1 MSFKQLIIGELLKI
15 IVHDNGLLDRKDMEA
30 LASEIPAFCWKPVD
44 VFIAYSIS
52 GNQLLMSYHKRKKIF
67 GIHIP
72 DTYAGT
78 RSSLLKELVVT
89 LQAVGDYGV
98 IPNNLTPLKVQKY
111 LQNWEKFAN
120 AKSI

>member
-1 MSFKQLIIGELLKI
+1 MKI
-15 IVHDNGLLDRKDMEA
+15 IVHDNGFLDRTDMMT
-30 LASEIPAFCWKPVD
+30 LVSEMPAFCWKPVD
-44 VFIAYSIS
+44 VLIAYSTS

-72 DTYAGT
+72 DTYTGP

-98 IPNNLTPLKVQKY
+98 IPNHLTPLRVQKY
-111 LQNWEKFAN
+111 LQRWDEFTSAR
-120 AKSI
+120 SV